1 VPFATYLDF
10 TDDSTVSSLS
20 LITNGFGGTVDG
32 VGFTLTSTDGVNFN
46 EGYDGSG
53 PSTNPGCQANGG
65 PLKCDNDGAGISDDE
80 MKYRTTE
87 VSTQNVPLAGIQVL

>member
-32 VGFTLTSTDGVNFN
+32 VGFTLTSTDG
-46 EGYDGSG
+46 
-53 PSTNPGCQANGG
+53 
-65 PLKCDNDGAGISDDE
+65 AGISDDE
-80 MKYRTTE
+80 IKYRTTE
-87 VSTQNVPLAGIQVL
+87 VSAQNVPLAGIQVL